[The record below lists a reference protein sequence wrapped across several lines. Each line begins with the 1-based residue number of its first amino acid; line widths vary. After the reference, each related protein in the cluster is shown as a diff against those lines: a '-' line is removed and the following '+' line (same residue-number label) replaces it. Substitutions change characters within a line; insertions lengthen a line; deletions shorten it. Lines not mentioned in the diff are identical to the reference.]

1 VILLQV
7 LITTILVDY
16 FSWKTIKTD
25 VSFKIHKIFPCK
37 LILCTWAR
45 KLSWY
50 WSDLQVVIRFSDVG
64 RLYFIHFVSNQK
76 SVLLKISLTRRLLP
90 QILSIYYSHTLMIS
104 DAWAYR
110 YKNKYLQFFAI
121 LSSMLIFEERF
132 HPLTLVIRKRRVFDI
147 LKEICLLEF
156 SSF

>member
-1 VILLQV
+1 MILLQVRV

-16 FSWKTIKTD
+16 FSWKTIQTD

-37 LILCTWAR
+37 IILCTRAR

-76 SVLLKISLTRRLLP
+76 SVLLKILLTRRLLP

-110 YKNKYLQFFAI
+110 YKNKYLQFFAT
-121 LSSMLIFEERF
+121 LSSVLIFEERF
-132 HPLTLVIRKRRVFDI
+132 HPLTLVIWQKACFWYIERNMP
-147 LKEICLLEF
+147 C
-156 SSF
+156 